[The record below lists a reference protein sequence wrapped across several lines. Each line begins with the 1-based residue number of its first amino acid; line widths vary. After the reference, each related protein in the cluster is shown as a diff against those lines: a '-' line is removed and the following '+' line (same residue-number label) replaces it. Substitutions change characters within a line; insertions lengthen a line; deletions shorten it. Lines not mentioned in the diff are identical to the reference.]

1 MKFAKILAFAL
12 VVSLLFSSSFAFHWF
27 RGIYFQ
33 QKLPAKSKTDNME
46 KFVED
51 VMKKAINIDK
61 LSLDELN
68 NLEKELTK
76 KADEYC
82 KGLGKN
88 KRGMLLRFRIRAGC
102 ARIKEAL
109 KNFKNAKNEYEKL
122 IKEKTAN
129 KKAEVLVTLKKF
141 YEDLAKVV
149 DKGEHPQEVFKRLKV
164 APKTLEKRIASH
176 LVELEKIEKEENE
189 KKIALEAAKLELQ
202 KSLAKLGDALLR
214 NEKSSAKALA
224 KAVEKYA
231 DAKEKET
238 FFKENDKDLEDFYN
252 TMVEL
257 VAAIREYMDAK
268 DYAGI
273 PEEASKLLDEIV
285 DGSLELSK
293 KWDEYKSE
301 YSPAKREQLFNDIKE
316 HLQNDLKKVKKILEL
331 IAK

>member
-1 MKFAKILAFAL
+1 MRFVKILAFVFA
-12 VVSLLFSSSFAFHWF
+12 VGLLFSSSFAFHWF

-33 QKLPAKSKTDNME
+33 QKFPLKNKNDNME

-51 VMKKAINIDK
+51 VMKKAININK
-61 LSLDELN
+61 LSLDELHK
-68 NLEKELTK
+68 LEKELTK

-88 KRGMLLRFRIRAGC
+88 KRGMLLRFRIKAGC
-102 ARIKEAL
+102 ARIREAL
-109 KNFKNAKNEYEKL
+109 KNFKTAKNEYEKL

-141 YEDLAKVV
+141 YEDLAKKV
-149 DKGEHPQEVFKRLKV
+149 DKGEHPQEVFRTLKV
-164 APKTLEKRIASH
+164 APKALEKRIAPH
-176 LVELEKIEKEENE
+176 IVELEKIEKEENE
-189 KKIALEAAKLELQ
+189 KKVALEAAKLELQ
-202 KSLAKLGDALLR
+202 KSLAKLGDVFLR
-214 NEKSSAKALA
+214 NKKSSAKALV

-231 DAKEKET
+231 DAKEKEI
-238 FFKENDKDLEDFYN
+238 FFKEDEKDLEDFYN

-257 VAAIREYMDAK
+257 VAALREYMDAK

-273 PEEASKLLDEIV
+273 PKEASKLLDEIV

-301 YSPAKREQLFNDIKE
+301 YSPAKRELLFNDIKE
-316 HLQNDLKKVKKILEL
+316 HLQNDLKKVKRILEL